1 MERKN
6 TWKNVDG
13 PSEKNNEGAQPAKQ
27 KFYLIRYI
35 YVTIL
40 GHSVGYVCIAVSHEM
55 PRVPTSYPAQIER
68 GSWWRR
74 SQVDGRHGQPSMA
87 DQCWERIGEV
97 GEDSTSRILF
107 KRGPSTSWTERKIR
121 RDEQWRKEWKKEEK
135 KNLKLD
141 LVRDISLWCIALW
154 S

>member
-1 MERKN
+1 MKKLRFTNTNGKKN

-13 PSEKNNEGAQPAKQ
+13 ASEKNNEGAQPAKQ

-68 GSWWRR
+68 GS
-74 SQVDGRHGQPSMA
+74 
-87 DQCWERIGEV
+87 
-97 GEDSTSRILF
+97 
-107 KRGPSTSWTERKIR
+107 
-121 RDEQWRKEWKKEEK
+121 
-135 KNLKLD
+135 
-141 LVRDISLWCIALW
+141 
-154 S
+154 

>member
-13 PSEKNNEGAQPAKQ
+13 ASEKNNEGAQPAKQ

-68 GSWWRR
+68 GS
-74 SQVDGRHGQPSMA
+74 
-87 DQCWERIGEV
+87 
-97 GEDSTSRILF
+97 
-107 KRGPSTSWTERKIR
+107 
-121 RDEQWRKEWKKEEK
+121 
-135 KNLKLD
+135 
-141 LVRDISLWCIALW
+141 
-154 S
+154 

>member
-40 GHSVGYVCIAVSHEM
+40 GHSVGYYYYYARVYRCIA
-55 PRVPTSYPAQIER
+55 
-68 GSWWRR
+68 
-74 SQVDGRHGQPSMA
+74 
-87 DQCWERIGEV
+87 
-97 GEDSTSRILF
+97 
-107 KRGPSTSWTERKIR
+107 
-121 RDEQWRKEWKKEEK
+121 
-135 KNLKLD
+135 
-141 LVRDISLWCIALW
+141 
-154 S
+154 